1 MHVTFLKV
9 EDKEIVEV
17 TLLNGTVA
25 AFMAG
30 DKEPESGKPWSER
43 FGAEY
48 ARFKKANEPKTEVK
62 PEPKVEARPLI
73 AGAGTGHAFTSNAAA
88 PAFIPPPAD
97 HE

>member
-48 ARFKKANEPKTEVK
+48 ARFKKANESKAEEKTLVDTTDDWDFST
-62 PEPKVEARPLI
+62 PQQPV
-73 AGAGTGHAFTSNAAA
+73 
-88 PAFIPPPAD
+88 FIPPPAD